1 MQRKSNVQL
10 KQIFFSPEATRRL
23 SPDDDFGLALKRH
36 GVRVLDTFTTNSSW
50 EERQVVDKL
59 VT

>member
-1 MQRKSNVQL
+1 L
-10 KQIFFSPEATRRL
+10 KQIFFFPEATRRL

-36 GVRVLDTFTTNSSW
+36 GVRVSDTFTTNSSW

-59 VT
+59 VR